1 MKRLFDFL
9 IGKKTYIL
17 AFAGAIYATGISQNL
32 WPHLVW
38 LDILLGSAATATIR
52 HGIATTGLTLLL
64 ALALLPGCAYHCSK
78 LYDPDTGKLVG
89 KLRSYTLFDSESSL
103 AKAHI
108 DTRAVT
114 NSHGTF
120 SPGISISGMNQQ
132 SSASNLVTIVIKGA
146 GLAIDAAK

>member
-1 MKRLFDFL
+1 MKTQSQAKKCRAKKWGIGLHLFAPTSFCLIPLCFL
-9 IGKKTYIL
+9 L
-17 AFAGAIYATGISQNL
+17 SFC
-32 WPHLVW
+32 
-38 LDILLGSAATATIR
+38 
-52 HGIATTGLTLLL
+52 
-64 ALALLPGCAYHCSK
+64 GCAYHCSK

-114 NSHGTF
+114 NSHGSF
-120 SPGISISGMNQQ
+120 SPGISISGLGQQ
-132 SSASNLVTIVIKGA
+132 STATNLVTIVIKGA